1 MSQVIRTLNMN
12 TSIELGLRF
21 GWLKPIPM
29 GVKMPRG
36 DLWKI
41 YAKDISRRTVTTRK
55 GKINTQEF
63 IGLWQ
68 NCRNHAE
75 RCAAFGGLLEE
86 VELEMRSWSVPFS
99 IKIKYREYVGYRKD
113 RTSLNEY
120 GQSYTW
126 DYDSTEGA
134 WVFQPCVT
142 NAHADHWLREK
153 YDIHKWTARSKD
165 GVVELADYL
174 KERLGID

>member
-1 MSQVIRTLNMN
+1 MTVVTRGLNIN
-12 TSIELGLRF
+12 TVIELGLRF

-29 GVKMPRG
+29 GVKTPKG
-36 DLWKI
+36 DVWKL
-41 YAKDISRRTVTTRK
+41 YSKDWTRRTVTVRK
-55 GKINTQEF
+55 GKMETQEF
-63 IGLWQ
+63 LAQWKM
-68 NCRNHAE
+68 CRSHAE

-86 VELEMRSWSVPFS
+86 VETEMRTWSAPFS
-99 IKIKYREYVGYRKD
+99 IKIKYREYVGFRKD
-113 RTSLNEY
+113 RTSINEY
-120 GQSYTW
+120 GQSYIW

-165 GVVELADYL
+165 DVMELEEYL
-174 KERLGID
+174 KQRLGID